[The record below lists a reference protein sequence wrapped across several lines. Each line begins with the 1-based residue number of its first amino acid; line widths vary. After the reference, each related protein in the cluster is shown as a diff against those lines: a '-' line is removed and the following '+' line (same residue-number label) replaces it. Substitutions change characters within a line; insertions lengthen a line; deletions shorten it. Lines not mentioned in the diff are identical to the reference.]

1 MCIYIYGIVFI
12 VIFFYVLI
20 MEWLFNNEDID
31 FFCDDMEFWVDLVL
45 DVWLCKIFVF
55 IEDLGWGWF
64 WNLGFVFVFKLNV
77 IWLFENEDL
86 DLLELLEWRMEG
98 VIDNLEDGDFIKVF
112 CGVMFYFLILILFI
126 VLFNCLKFLLECFS
140 LYWYVI

>member
-31 FFCDDMEFWVDLVL
+31 FFCDDMEFWVDFVL

-86 DLLELLEWRMEG
+86 DLLELLEWRIEG
-98 VIDNLEDGDFIKVF
+98 IIDSLEDGDFIKVF